1 MRTFYHIASN
11 ALLTTLA
18 NFLLWFAL
26 VFWVYLETRSLLA
39 SSIIAGSYMV
49 IATVSSFLFG
59 GIIDH
64 HKKKHAMLFSSS
76 ATLVFFTAATLIHL
90 AAPAGAFKAASSLWL
105 WSFVGIILL
114 GVVMSNIRTI
124 ALLITVTMLVPEG
137 MRDRANGVS
146 GMTMGLSSSGAGVA
160 SGFALAY
167 LGIFAIVMASIV
179 ITICALIHLSFIKVD
194 EPQIAHSDENP
205 KTLDVLGTM
214 RMIAAIPGLIGLILF
229 TTFNNFLGGIFM
241 ALMDPYGLSL
251 MSVQAWGALWGV
263 LSLGFIAAGLY
274 ITRYGLG
281 SKPLKTLFMVNII
294 MWVATLIFPLRPSI
308 LLMAAG
314 ILVWTLSVPFAEAT
328 EHTIVQK
335 VVPLERQGRVIGFAQ
350 SIENAASPIT
360 AFLIGPLAQF
370 VFIPFMTTGAG
381 VKLIGG
387 WFGTGDGR
395 GMALTLI
402 IAAAIGLFVTIAAM
416 YSRAYRMLAAEY
428 EKPASILRSVD
439 LLHPVDVGIAHDFHH
454 GVTRPLFDDEHQV
467 IRTAASPSGAR
478 RISGILAVHFP
489 IFQHQAE

>member
-1 MRTFYHIASN
+1 MRTFYHIAAN

-18 NFLLWFAL
+18 NFFLWFAL

-39 SSIIAGSYMV
+39 SSIIAGAYMV
-49 IATVSSFLFG
+49 IATISSFLFG
-59 GIIDH
+59 GIVDH
-64 HKKKHAMLFSSS
+64 HKKKNAMLFSSS
-76 ATLVFFTAATLIHL
+76 VTLVFFTAAALIYL

-105 WSFVGIILL
+105 WSFVSIILV
-114 GVVMSNIRTI
+114 GVIMSNIRTI
-124 ALLITVTMLVPEG
+124 ALPITVTILVPEG

-146 GMTMGLSSSGAGVA
+146 GMIMGLSSSGAGIA

-167 LGIFAIVMASIV
+167 LGIFAIVVASAL
-179 ITICALIHLSFIKVD
+179 ITIAALIHLAFVKVP
-194 EPQIAHSDENP
+194 EPEIAHSHENP
-205 KTLDVLGTM
+205 KKLDVRGTM
-214 RMIAAIPGLIGLILF
+214 RMVAGIPGLFGLIFF

-281 SKPLKTLFMVNII
+281 SRPLKTLFQVNII
-294 MWVATLIFPLRPSI
+294 MWAATLIFPLQPSI

-360 AFLIGPLAQF
+360 AFLIGPLTQF
-370 VFIPFMTTGAG
+370 VLIPFMTTGAG
-381 VKLIGG
+381 VELIGG

-395 GMALTLI
+395 GMALTFI
-402 IAAAIGLFVTIAAM
+402 IAAFIGLVVTIAAM
-416 YSRAYRMLAAEY
+416 YSRAYRILAAEY
-428 EKPASILRSVD
+428 EKPSAL
-439 LLHPVDVGIAHDFHH
+439 
-454 GVTRPLFDDEHQV
+454 
-467 IRTAASPSGAR
+467 
-478 RISGILAVHFP
+478 
-489 IFQHQAE
+489 

>member
-1 MRTFYHIASN
+1 MRTFYHIAAN

-18 NFLLWFAL
+18 NFCLWFAL

-39 SSIIAGSYMV
+39 SSIIAGAYMV
-49 IATVSSFLFG
+49 IATISSFLFG
-59 GIIDH
+59 GIVDH

-76 ATLVFFTAATLIHL
+76 VTLVFFTAAALIYL

-105 WSFVGIILL
+105 WSFVSIILV
-114 GVVMSNIRTI
+114 GVIMSNIRTI
-124 ALLITVTMLVPEG
+124 ALPITVTILVPEG

-146 GMTMGLSSSGAGVA
+146 GMIMGLSSSGAGIA

-167 LGIFAIVMASIV
+167 LGIFAIVVASAV
-179 ITICALIHLSFIKVD
+179 ITIAALIHLAFVKVP
-194 EPQIAHSDENP
+194 EPEIAHGHENP
-205 KTLDVLGTM
+205 KKLDVRGTM
-214 RMIAAIPGLIGLILF
+214 RIVAGIPGLFGLIFF

-281 SKPLKTLFMVNII
+281 SRPLKTLFQVNII
-294 MWVATLIFPLRPSI
+294 MWAATLIFPLQPSI

-360 AFLIGPLAQF
+360 AFLIGPLTQF
-370 VFIPFMTTGAG
+370 VLIPFMTTGAG
-381 VKLIGG
+381 VELIGG

-395 GMALTLI
+395 GMALTFI
-402 IAAAIGLFVTIAAM
+402 IAAFIGLVVTIAAM
-416 YSRAYRMLAAEY
+416 YSRAYRILAAEY
-428 EKPASILRSVD
+428 EKPSAL
-439 LLHPVDVGIAHDFHH
+439 
-454 GVTRPLFDDEHQV
+454 
-467 IRTAASPSGAR
+467 
-478 RISGILAVHFP
+478 
-489 IFQHQAE
+489 

>member
-1 MRTFYHIASN
+1 MRTFYHIAAN

-18 NFLLWFAL
+18 NFFLWFAL

-39 SSIIAGSYMV
+39 SSIIAGAYMV
-49 IATVSSFLFG
+49 IATISSFLFG
-59 GIIDH
+59 GIVDH

-76 ATLVFFTAATLIHL
+76 VTLVFFTAAALIYL
-90 AAPAGAFKAASSLWL
+90 AAPTGAFKAASSLWL
-105 WSFVGIILL
+105 WSFVSIILV
-114 GVVMSNIRTI
+114 GVIMSNIRTI
-124 ALLITVTMLVPEG
+124 ALPITVTVLVPEG

-146 GMTMGLSSSGAGVA
+146 GMIMGLSSSGAGIA

-167 LGIFAIVMASIV
+167 LGIFAIVVASAV
-179 ITICALIHLSFIKVD
+179 ITIAALIHLAFVKVP
-194 EPQIAHSDENP
+194 EPDIAHSHENP
-205 KTLDVLGTM
+205 KKLDVRGTM
-214 RMIAAIPGLIGLILF
+214 RMVAGIPGLFGLIFF

-281 SKPLKTLFMVNII
+281 PRPLKTLFQVNII
-294 MWVATLIFPLRPSI
+294 MWAATLIFPLQPSI

-360 AFLIGPLAQF
+360 AFLIGPLTQF

-381 VKLIGG
+381 AELIGG

-395 GMALTLI
+395 GMALTFI
-402 IAAAIGLFVTIAAM
+402 IAAAIGLVVTIAAM
-416 YSRAYRMLAAEY
+416 YSRAYRTLAAEY
-428 EKPASILRSVD
+428 EKPSAL
-439 LLHPVDVGIAHDFHH
+439 
-454 GVTRPLFDDEHQV
+454 
-467 IRTAASPSGAR
+467 
-478 RISGILAVHFP
+478 
-489 IFQHQAE
+489 

>member
-1 MRTFYHIASN
+1 MRTFYHIAAN

-18 NFLLWFAL
+18 NFFLWFAL

-39 SSIIAGSYMV
+39 SSIIAGAYMV
-49 IATVSSFLFG
+49 IATISSFLFG
-59 GIIDH
+59 GIVDH

-76 ATLVFFTAATLIHL
+76 VTLVFFTAAALIYL

-105 WSFVGIILL
+105 WSFVSIILV
-114 GVVMSNIRTI
+114 GVIMSNIRTI
-124 ALLITVTMLVPEG
+124 ALPITVTILVPEG

-146 GMTMGLSSSGAGVA
+146 GMIMGLSSSGAGIA

-167 LGIFAIVMASIV
+167 LGIFAIVVASAV
-179 ITICALIHLSFIKVD
+179 ITIAALIHLAFVKVP
-194 EPQIAHSDENP
+194 EPEIAHGHENP
-205 KTLDVLGTM
+205 KKLDVRGTM
-214 RMIAAIPGLIGLILF
+214 RIVAGIPGLFGLIFF

-281 SKPLKTLFMVNII
+281 SRPLKTLFQVNII
-294 MWVATLIFPLRPSI
+294 MWAATLIFPLQPSI

-360 AFLIGPLAQF
+360 AFLIGPLTQF
-370 VFIPFMTTGAG
+370 VLIPFMTTGAG
-381 VKLIGG
+381 VELIGG

-395 GMALTLI
+395 GMALTFI
-402 IAAAIGLFVTIAAM
+402 IAAFIGLVVTIAAM
-416 YSRAYRMLAAEY
+416 YSRAYRILAAEY
-428 EKPASILRSVD
+428 EKPSAL
-439 LLHPVDVGIAHDFHH
+439 
-454 GVTRPLFDDEHQV
+454 
-467 IRTAASPSGAR
+467 
-478 RISGILAVHFP
+478 
-489 IFQHQAE
+489 